1 MSVVTKTGDKGE
13 TGLLYGGRVPKNNLR
28 VEAYGTVDEAVSALG
43 LARSLSAYPR
53 VKEALL
59 AVQKELF
66 TVGAELATDVEQYDK
81 FDAHFS
87 RVNAKQVEQLE
98 RLIQEIEAE
107 VQMPPTFIVPGA
119 SAASATL
126 DLGRTIV
133 RRAERRAVDLLQMGL
148 LKNPEIIR
156 YLNRLSDLVYT
167 LARYEN
173 KDTDP
178 EVLVGP
184 EGVRDCPSWGC
195 CFR

>member
-178 EVLVGP
+178 EVLVG
-184 EGVRDCPSWGC
+184 R
-195 CFR
+195 RA